1 MEKVSSNR
9 SFKGVHEVWSHDSVA
24 ASCKMTF
31 SIYLPDNPEGQ
42 KQKTLIWLSG
52 LTCTEENFRV
62 KSGVQR
68 FASEHNMI
76 IVSPDTS
83 PRGDDV
89 PDDPNYDFAQGA
101 GFYLDATEEPWSKN
115 YNMYSY
121 VVNELVEIIKDHFP
135 VDANRLGISG
145 HSMGGHGALTIA
157 IKNPDIFK
165 SVSAFSPICNPTK
178 IPWGEKAFTKYLG
191 KDENIWNDY
200 DACSLIKSRG
210 FQSDILI
217 DQGEEDEFLADQLN
231 PESFVQACEEKNVEV
246 SLRMQPGFDHSYF
259 FIATFIQDHIDWHSQ
274 RL

>member
-9 SFKGVHEVWSHDSVA
+9 SFNGVHEVWSHDSIA
-24 ASCKMTF
+24 TSCKMTF
-31 SIYLPDNPEGQ
+31 SIYLPENPSGE

-76 IVSPDTS
+76 IISPDTS
-83 PRGDDV
+83 PRGEDV

-101 GFYLDATEEPWSKN
+101 GFYLDATEKPWSKN
-115 YNMYSY
+115 FNMYSY
-121 VVNELVEIIKDHFP
+121 VAEELLHLIQDHFP
-135 VDANRLGISG
+135 VDSNRLGISG

-157 IKNPDIFK
+157 IKNPDVFK
-165 SVSAFSPICNPTK
+165 SVSAFSPICNPVK
-178 IPWGEKAFTKYLG
+178 IPWGQKAFTKYLG
-191 KDENIWNDY
+191 SDDSSWSNY
-200 DACSLIKSRG
+200 DSCSLIGNQGWQK
-210 FQSDILI
+210 DILI
-217 DQGEEDEFLADQLN
+217 DQGEEDEFLTDQLK
-231 PESFVQACEEKNVEV
+231 PDSFAKACQDNNV
-246 SLRMQPGFDHSYF
+246 SLTLRMQPGFDHSYF

>member
-9 SFKGVHEVWSHDSVA
+9 SFNGVHEVWSHDSVA

-121 VVNELVEIIKDHFP
+121 VVDELVEIIKDHFP

-217 DQGEEDEFLADQLN
+217 DQGEEDEFLADQLK

>member
-101 GFYLDATEEPWSKN
+101 GFYLDAIEEPWSKN

-121 VVNELVEIIKDHFP
+121 VVDELVEIIKDHFP

-217 DQGEEDEFLADQLN
+217 DQGEEDEFLADQLK

-259 FIATFIQDHIDWHSQ
+259 FISTFIQDHIDWHSQ

>member
-9 SFKGVHEVWSHDSVA
+9 SFNGVHEVWSHDSGA
-24 ASCKMTF
+24 TSCKMTF
-31 SIYLPDNPEGQ
+31 SIYLPDNANGK

-68 FASEHNMI
+68 FASEQNMI

-115 YNMYSY
+115 FRMYSY
-121 VVNELVEIIKDHFP
+121 VVDELIHLIKDHFP

-157 IKNPDIFK
+157 IKNPDTFK
-165 SVSAFSPICNPTK
+165 SVSAFSPICNPLN
-178 IPWGEKAFTKYLG
+178 IPWGQKAFSKYLG
-191 KDENIWNDY
+191 SDESSWQEY
-200 DACSLIKSRG
+200 DSCSLIESKG
-210 FQSDILI
+210 WQSEILI
-217 DQGEEDEFLADQLN
+217 DQGDEDEFLADQLK
-231 PESFVQACEEKNVEV
+231 PESFVKACDENNVSV
-246 SLRMQPGFDHSYF
+246 SLRMQPGYDHSYF
-259 FIATFIQDHIDWHSQ
+259 FISTFIQDHIEWHSK

>member
-1 MEKVSSNR
+1 MEKVLSNR

-101 GFYLDATEEPWSKN
+101 GFYLDAIEEPWSKN

-121 VVNELVEIIKDHFP
+121 VVDELVEIIKDHFP

-217 DQGEEDEFLADQLN
+217 DQGEEDEFLADQLK

-259 FIATFIQDHIDWHSQ
+259 FISTFIQDHIDWHSQ

>member
-62 KSGVQR
+62 KSGVQS

-101 GFYLDATEEPWSKN
+101 GFYLDATEKPWSKN

-121 VVNELVEIIKDHFP
+121 IVDELVEIIKDHFP

-217 DQGEEDEFLADQLN
+217 DQGEEDEFLADQLK
-231 PESFVQACEEKNVEV
+231 PESFVQVCEEKNVEV

>member
-101 GFYLDATEEPWSKN
+101 GFYLDATEKPWSKN

-121 VVNELVEIIKDHFP
+121 IVDELVEIIKDHFP

-157 IKNPDIFK
+157 IKNPGIFK

-217 DQGEEDEFLADQLN
+217 DQGEEDEFLADQLK

-246 SLRMQPGFDHSYF
+246 SMRMQPGFDHSYF

>member
-24 ASCKMTF
+24 VSCKMTF

-121 VVNELVEIIKDHFP
+121 VVDELVETIKNHFP
-135 VDANRLGISG
+135 VDENRLGISG

-191 KDENIWNDY
+191 KDEHTWNDY

-210 FQSDILI
+210 WQLDILI
-217 DQGEEDEFLADQLN
+217 DQGEEDEFLADQLK
-231 PESFVQACEEKNVEV
+231 PESFVQACEENNVEV

>member
-121 VVNELVEIIKDHFP
+121 IVDELVEIIKDHFP

-157 IKNPDIFK
+157 IKNPGIFK

-191 KDENIWNDY
+191 KDQNIWNDY

-217 DQGEEDEFLADQLN
+217 DQGEEDEFLADQLK

>member
-121 VVNELVEIIKDHFP
+121 VVDELVEIIKDHFP

-217 DQGEEDEFLADQLN
+217 DQGVEDEFLADQLK

>member
-62 KSGVQR
+62 KSGVQS

-101 GFYLDATEEPWSKN
+101 GFYLDATEKPWSKN

-121 VVNELVEIIKDHFP
+121 VVDELVEIIKDHFP

-217 DQGEEDEFLADQLN
+217 DQGEEDEFLADQLK

>member
-42 KQKTLIWLSG
+42 KQKTLVWLSG

-101 GFYLDATEEPWSKN
+101 GFYLDAIEEPWSKN

-121 VVNELVEIIKDHFP
+121 VVDELVEIIKDHFP

-217 DQGEEDEFLADQLN
+217 DQGEEDEFLADQLK

-246 SLRMQPGFDHSYF
+246 SMRMQPGFDHSYF
-259 FIATFIQDHIDWHSQ
+259 FISTFIQDHIDWHSQ

>member
-101 GFYLDATEEPWSKN
+101 GFYLDAIEEPWSKN

-121 VVNELVEIIKDHFP
+121 VVDELVEIIKDHFP

-217 DQGEEDEFLADQLN
+217 DQGEEDEFLADQLK

>member
-9 SFKGVHEVWSHDSVA
+9 SFKGVHEVWSHESVA

-101 GFYLDATEEPWSKN
+101 GFYLDATEEPWSTN

-121 VVNELVEIIKDHFP
+121 VVDELVEIIKDHFP

-217 DQGEEDEFLADQLN
+217 DQGEEDEFLADQLK

>member
-101 GFYLDATEEPWSKN
+101 GFYLDATEEPWSTN

-121 VVNELVEIIKDHFP
+121 VVDELVEIIKDHFP

-217 DQGEEDEFLADQLN
+217 DQGEEDEFLADQLK

>member
-1 MEKVSSNR
+1 MEKVLSNR

-121 VVNELVEIIKDHFP
+121 VVDELVEIIKDHFP

-157 IKNPDIFK
+157 IKNPGIFK

-191 KDENIWNDY
+191 KDQNIWNDY

-210 FQSDILI
+210 FQVDILI
-217 DQGEEDEFLADQLN
+217 DQGEEDEFLADQLK

-259 FIATFIQDHIDWHSQ
+259 FISTFIQDHIDWHSQ

>member
-1 MEKVSSNR
+1 MEKASSNR
-9 SFKGVHEVWSHDSVA
+9 SFNGVHEVWSHDSITT
-24 ASCKMTF
+24 SCKMTF
-31 SIYLPDNPEGQ
+31 SIYLPENPSGE

-83 PRGDDV
+83 PRGEDV

-115 YNMYSY
+115 FNMYSY
-121 VVNELVEIIKDHFP
+121 VVEELVQLIQDHFP
-135 VDANRLGISG
+135 VDSNRLGISG

-157 IKNPDIFK
+157 IKNPDVFK
-165 SVSAFSPICNPTK
+165 SVSAFSPICNPVK
-178 IPWGEKAFTKYLG
+178 IPWGQKAFTKYLG
-191 KDENIWNDY
+191 GGESLWNGY
-200 DACSLIKSRG
+200 DSCSLIGSQGWQK
-210 FQSDILI
+210 DILI
-217 DQGEEDEFLADQLN
+217 DQGEEDEFLTDQLK
-231 PESFVQACEEKNVEV
+231 PDSFAKACQDNNV
-246 SLRMQPGFDHSYF
+246 SLTLRMQPGFDHSYF

>member
-62 KSGVQR
+62 KSGVQS

-121 VVNELVEIIKDHFP
+121 VVDELVEIIKDHFP

-217 DQGEEDEFLADQLN
+217 DQGEEDEFLADQLK

>member
-9 SFKGVHEVWSHDSVA
+9 SFKGIHEVWSHDSVA

-62 KSGVQR
+62 KSGVQS

-101 GFYLDATEEPWSKN
+101 GFYLDATEKPWSKN

-121 VVNELVEIIKDHFP
+121 IVDELVEIIKDHFP

-217 DQGEEDEFLADQLN
+217 DQGEEDEFLADQLK

>member
-217 DQGEEDEFLADQLN
+217 DQGVEDEFLADQLK

>member
-24 ASCKMTF
+24 TSCKMTF

-83 PRGDDV
+83 PRGEDV

-101 GFYLDATEEPWSKN
+101 GFYLNATEEPWAKN
-115 YNMYSY
+115 YKMYSY
-121 VVNELVEIIKDHFP
+121 VVDELVQIIENNFP
-135 VDANRLGISG
+135 ADANRIGISG

-157 IKNPDIFK
+157 LKNPELFK

-191 KDENIWNDY
+191 DDQLAWHEY

-210 FQSDILI
+210 WQSDILI
-217 DQGEEDEFLADQLN
+217 DQGEEDEFLADQLK
-231 PESFVQACEEKNVEV
+231 PESFVQACEENNVAV

-259 FIATFIQDHIDWHSQ
+259 FISSFIQDHIEWHSQ

>member
-121 VVNELVEIIKDHFP
+121 VVDELVETIKNHFP
-135 VDANRLGISG
+135 VDDNRLGISG

-217 DQGEEDEFLADQLN
+217 DQGEEDEFLADQLK

>member
-9 SFKGVHEVWSHDSVA
+9 SFKGAHEVWSHDSVA

-121 VVNELVEIIKDHFP
+121 VVDELIEIIKNHFP

-217 DQGEEDEFLADQLN
+217 DQGEEDEFLEDQLK
-231 PESFVQACEEKNVEV
+231 PESFVQACEEKNIEV

>member
-9 SFKGVHEVWSHDSVA
+9 SFKGIHEVWSHDSVA

-101 GFYLDATEEPWSKN
+101 GFYLDATEEPWSTN

-121 VVNELVEIIKDHFP
+121 VVDELVEIIKDHFP

-217 DQGEEDEFLADQLN
+217 DQGEEDEFLADQLK

>member
-9 SFKGVHEVWSHDSVA
+9 IFKGVHEVWSHDSSA
-24 ASCKMTF
+24 TSCKMTF
-31 SIYLPDNPEGQ
+31 SIYLPDNPEGH

-68 FASEHNMI
+68 YASEHNMI

-83 PRGDDV
+83 PRGEDV

-101 GFYLDATEEPWSKN
+101 GFYLNATENPWAKN
-115 YNMYSY
+115 YKMYSY
-121 VVNELVEIIKDHFP
+121 IVDELVEIIEDHFP
-135 VDANRLGISG
+135 VDADRLGISG

-191 KDENIWNDY
+191 SDESSWDDY
-200 DACSLIKSRG
+200 DACSRIESQG
-210 FQSDILI
+210 WPSEILI
-217 DQGEEDEFLADQLN
+217 DQGEEDEFLAEQLK
-231 PESFVQACEEKNVEV
+231 PEVFANACKEQNVGLD
-246 SLRMQPGFDHSYF
+246 LRMQPGYDHSYF

>member
-9 SFKGVHEVWSHDSVA
+9 SFNGVHEVWSHDSVA
-24 ASCKMTF
+24 ALCKMTF

-121 VVNELVEIIKDHFP
+121 VVDELVEIIKDHFP

-217 DQGEEDEFLADQLN
+217 DQGEEDEFLADQLK

>member
-101 GFYLDATEEPWSKN
+101 GFYLDATEEPWSTN

-121 VVNELVEIIKDHFP
+121 VVDELVEIIKDHFP

-178 IPWGEKAFTKYLG
+178 IPWGEKAFTRYLG

-210 FQSDILI
+210 FESDILI
-217 DQGEEDEFLADQLN
+217 DQGEEDEFLADQLK

>member
-31 SIYLPDNPEGQ
+31 SIYLPDNPEDQ

-101 GFYLDATEEPWSKN
+101 GFYLDATEEPWSTN

-121 VVNELVEIIKDHFP
+121 VVDELVEIIKDHFP

-217 DQGEEDEFLADQLN
+217 DQGEEDEFLADQLK

>member
-62 KSGVQR
+62 KSGVQS

-101 GFYLDATEEPWSKN
+101 GFYLDATEKPWSKN

-121 VVNELVEIIKDHFP
+121 IVDELVEIIKDHFP

-217 DQGEEDEFLADQLN
+217 DQGEEDEFLADQLK

>member
-101 GFYLDATEEPWSKN
+101 GFYLDAIEEPWSKN

-121 VVNELVEIIKDHFP
+121 VVDELVEIIKDHFP
-135 VDANRLGISG
+135 VDANCLGISG

-217 DQGEEDEFLADQLN
+217 DQGEEDEFLADQLK

-246 SLRMQPGFDHSYF
+246 SMRMQPGFDHSYF
-259 FIATFIQDHIDWHSQ
+259 FISTFIQDHIDWHSQ

>member
-24 ASCKMTF
+24 TSCKMTF

-121 VVNELVEIIKDHFP
+121 VVDELIETIKNHFP
-135 VDANRLGISG
+135 VDENRLGISG

-191 KDENIWNDY
+191 KDEYTWNDY

-210 FQSDILI
+210 WQLDILI
-217 DQGEEDEFLADQLN
+217 DQGEDDEFLADQLK
-231 PESFVQACEEKNVEV
+231 PESFVQACEENNVEV

-259 FIATFIQDHIDWHSQ
+259 FIATFIQDHIDWHSR

>member
-101 GFYLDATEEPWSKN
+101 GFYLDATEKPWSKN

-121 VVNELVEIIKDHFP
+121 IVDELVEIIKDHFP

-165 SVSAFSPICNPTK
+165 SVSAFSPICNPRK

-217 DQGEEDEFLADQLN
+217 DQGEEDEFLADQLK

-246 SLRMQPGFDHSYF
+246 SMRMQPGFDHSYF
-259 FIATFIQDHIDWHSQ
+259 FISTFIQDHIDWHSQ

>member
-9 SFKGVHEVWSHDSVA
+9 SFNGVHEVWSHDSVA

-217 DQGEEDEFLADQLN
+217 DQGEEDEFLADQLK